1 MAEYRWNVRILLKSI
16 DDIKLLDE
24 NACSFR
30 MRSLYLYSPL
40 AESYPTL
47 PYLKFTVTAE
57 DTDVEGYLVAG
68 ELQEYFDLLLLL
80 QGSAYCPDLLQ

>member
-1 MAEYRWNVRILLKSI
+1 
-16 DDIKLLDE
+16 
-24 NACSFR
+24 

-40 AESYPTL
+40 AESFPTL
-47 PYLKFTVTAE
+47 PHLKFTVTAE